1 MTPITPESVTTL
13 VLVVS
18 GCLVVLMVDGFSL
31 DGATDEGVT
40 QLSSI
45 SLKSVKLL
53 KMHKKFSKFL
63 EKLFLLVYDQ
73 GKIIPARKSASRLIK
88 LIFSQTSATHCT
100 E

>member
-1 MTPITPESVTTL
+1 MKPFRVYTMKLS
-13 VLVVS
+13 
-18 GCLVVLMVDGFSL
+18 VDGFSL

-45 SLKSVKLL
+45 SIKSVKLL

-88 LIFSQTSATHCT
+88 LIFSQTSATHCFSSLFLINFLG
-100 E
+100 